1 MADRAKITGIDDNGD
16 LIKYTSADGLECYEY
31 DAVVKYLLENYGHW
45 KSDQFVT
52 WYNGQTGA
60 IIDGKFMIYV
70 SDFDR
75 FILGLP
81 DADSI

>member
-1 MADRAKITGIDDNGD
+1 MADKARITGIDENGD
-16 LIKYTSADGLECYEY
+16 LIEYQDGNIRGYEY

-45 KSDQFVT
+45 KSDDFVR
-52 WYNGQTGA
+52 WYAGQTGA
-60 IIDGKFMIYV
+60 IIKGKFCIYV
-70 SDFDR
+70 EDFNR